1 MAVMK
6 NLVINLDYLVEE
18 IQKYV
23 VDLRL
28 SPEQTIE
35 ALSYLIGQLEKKK
48 SKIQNGVTSDF
59 SFELEKELAFTNS

>member
-1 MAVMK
+1 MK